1 VGYGSDFAATTF
13 TVVSG
18 ISPGI
23 QFKFQVRAKNMWG
36 WGPFSTVLPV
46 TPSAKPDQM
55 PTVVTTNDD
64 QSGDVVMTWVIPS
77 DNSSPITSYKIEF
90 LDANALVWSQLT
102 THCDGT
108 NSAIMVA
115 HQCTIP
121 MAKFT
126 ATPLSLSLSDLIV
139 VRASAY
145 NANGWSTVSTSN
157 TVGAKV
163 RTIATTMHAP
173 VRDAS
178 SSDTQIVLTWSTLTG
193 DAGTGGATILSYGLE
208 WDAGTTGGAGGQV
221 WSYLS
226 GHTVRSLTTT
236 FTISSGLTAGQAYL
250 FRLKAE
256 NVYGWGPA
264 STQTTVY
271 AAGLP
276 SQPST
281 VTTTVM
287 GTDVRIQFSPPS
299 NIAAPILMYK
309 IIIKQSDGQFTETAT
324 HCDGSS
330 TAVKTNYYCDVAIT
344 VLRASSYSLV
354 YGNLVQARV
363 QAKNANGWGNLS
375 QVNLGGATI

>member
-1 VGYGSDFAATTF
+1 
-13 TVVSG
+13 
-18 ISPGI
+18 
-23 QFKFQVRAKNMWG
+23 MWG
-36 WGPFSTVLPV
+36 WGPFSTVLTV

-55 PTVVTTNDD
+55 ATVVATNDD

-90 LDANALVWSQLT
+90 LDANALVWSQIT

-115 HQCTIP
+115 HQCTVP

-145 NANGWSTVSTSN
+145 NANGWSTVSTPN
-157 TVGAKV
+157 TSGAKV

-193 DAGTGGATILSYGLE
+193 DADTGGATILSYGLE

-287 GTDVRIQFSPPS
+287 GTNIRIQFSPPS

-309 IIIKQSDGQFTETAT
+309 IIIKQSDGQFTETTA

-344 VLRASSYSLV
+344 VLRISPYSLV